1 MRDAKNMDISAKS
14 TKKPSKIETRLGR
27 LIMKKALYLA
37 FSDRSIM
44 NRIASN
50 ADFSSLRS
58 RNLPSRDLFAGRGKA
73 VGYVA
78 ISIDYKIT

>member
-1 MRDAKNMDISAKS
+1 
-14 TKKPSKIETRLGR
+14 RLGR

-58 RNLPSRDLFAGRGKA
+58 RNLPSRVYSLFPIP
-73 VGYVA
+73 YSLL
-78 ISIDYKIT
+78 SIPYSLFPLSTRKLILSTY